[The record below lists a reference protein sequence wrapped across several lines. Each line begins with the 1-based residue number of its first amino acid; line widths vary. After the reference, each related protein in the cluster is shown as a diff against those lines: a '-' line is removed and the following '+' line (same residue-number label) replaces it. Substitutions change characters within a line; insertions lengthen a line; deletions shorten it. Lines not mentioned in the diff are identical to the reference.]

1 MLKNFTWNMS
11 GYIPKY
17 PVDPSADGIRPYI
30 AERIFQLEPVPPKV
44 DNPNEYI
51 RRKDIDS
58 IRHSELVLQL
68 AKQQKTVSRKD
79 VIDLLHITPPQA
91 YRLLQKLV
99 LEDKLIPIGR
109 GAGAKY
115 IPK

>member
-1 MLKNFTWNMS
+1 MLGTDYYRNT
-11 GYIPKY
+11 
-17 PVDPSADGIRPYI
+17 
-30 AERIFQLEPVPPKV
+30 

-51 RRKDIDS
+51 RRKGINF

-68 AKQQKTVSRKD
+68 AKQQKTVSRKN

-91 YRLLQKLV
+91 YRLLKKLV
-99 LEDKLIPIGR
+99 SEDKLTPIGR

-115 IPK
+115 VLK